1 MILRRRRIYSDRIL
15 FRRIQS
21 NHKNLLTSRVSI
33 REGDVT
39 MEAEVGV
46 MHGHKPKNEDN
57 LLKLE
62 KNRKTDSPLDPPEG
76 NRPVH
81 PF

>member
-1 MILRRRRIYSDRIL
+1 
-15 FRRIQS
+15 
-21 NHKNLLTSRVSI
+21 
-33 REGDVT
+33 

-62 KNRKTDSPLDPPEG
+62 KTGKQILP
-76 NRPVH
+76 
-81 PF
+81 